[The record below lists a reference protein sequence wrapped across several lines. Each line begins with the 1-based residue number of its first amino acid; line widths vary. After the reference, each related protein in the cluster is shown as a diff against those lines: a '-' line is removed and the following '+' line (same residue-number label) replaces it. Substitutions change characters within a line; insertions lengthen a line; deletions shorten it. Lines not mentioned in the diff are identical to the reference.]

1 MADIV
6 HEALANAATLG
17 GSPNGKWVIKFVDG
31 TSVTGTI
38 TKLPTGSY
46 CIHDNNNGVRYAFHP
61 SMVVNI
67 YAA

>member
-6 HEALANAATLG
+6 HEALVNAATLG
-17 GSPNGKWVIKFVDG
+17 GNLNGKWAIKFVDG

-38 TKLPTGSY
+38 TRLPTGSY
-46 CIHDNNNGVRYAFHP
+46 YIHDNNNGVRYAFHP
-61 SMVVNI
+61 SMVVHI